1 VCSSIFQVSLKS
13 VRWFC
18 HCGWSK
24 IALPH
29 YFGHWLIQQMIIT
42 WRWLSVGETAAL
54 DESDVDPC
62 ELFVAIGML
71 VLESRLPTAS
81 VKGRRD
87 GLHCPQAVGHWSSH
101 ECDLTQPQVASDLLV
116 NDVLLSMGKQET

>member
-1 VCSSIFQVSLKS
+1 
-13 VRWFC
+13 
-18 HCGWSK
+18 
-24 IALPH
+24 
-29 YFGHWLIQQMIIT
+29 MD
-42 WRWLSVGETAAL
+42 ET
-54 DESDVDPC
+54 DVDPS

-101 ECDLTQPQVASDLLV
+101 ECDVAQSQVSIDLQLFTDVGLYLDGVLKLKLAAGHLQPFTHCMRSL
-116 NDVLLSMGKQET
+116 

>member
-1 VCSSIFQVSLKS
+1 VFA
-13 VRWFC
+13 
-18 HCGWSK
+18 G
-24 IALPH
+24 A
-29 YFGHWLIQQMIIT
+29 
-42 WRWLSVGETAAL
+42 VGETAAL

-62 ELFVAIGML
+62 ELFVAVGML

-101 ECDLTQPQVASDLLV
+101 ECDLTQTQVTTNDCRYCASVLV
-116 NDVLLSMGKQET
+116 GRITSIAR

>member
-1 VCSSIFQVSLKS
+1 ML
-13 VRWFC
+13 
-18 HCGWSK
+18 
-24 IALPH
+24 
-29 YFGHWLIQQMIIT
+29 
-42 WRWLSVGETAAL
+42 VGETATL
-54 DESDVDPC
+54 DETVVDPC

-101 ECDLTQPQVASDLLV
+101 ECELTQSQVTPCSLLYTTV
-116 NDVLLSMGKQET
+116 FNLVPVPERERAYLYPSSLGKNIAFDFFETFI

>member
-1 VCSSIFQVSLKS
+1 M
-13 VRWFC
+13 VRGVWC
-18 HCGWSK
+18 V
-24 IALPH
+24 
-29 YFGHWLIQQMIIT
+29 
-42 WRWLSVGETAAL
+42 SVGETAAL
-54 DESDVDPC
+54 DDPDVDPC

-101 ECDLTQPQVASDLLV
+101 ECDLTQSQVTTDQHSAIYLSISCESTQQHFDPVLV
-116 NDVLLSMGKQET
+116 YT

>member
-1 VCSSIFQVSLKS
+1 M
-13 VRWFC
+13 
-18 HCGWSK
+18 
-24 IALPH
+24 IA
-29 YFGHWLIQQMIIT
+29 
-42 WRWLSVGETAAL
+42 VGETATL
-54 DESDVDPC
+54 DETDVDPS

-101 ECDLTQPQVASDLLV
+101 ECELAQPQVITDAHRPDLCRCPHSS
-116 NDVLLSMGKQET
+116 LSLPSIAQKLTVGCWYH

>member
-1 VCSSIFQVSLKS
+1 
-13 VRWFC
+13 
-18 HCGWSK
+18 
-24 IALPH
+24 
-29 YFGHWLIQQMIIT
+29 M
-42 WRWLSVGETAAL
+42 SVGETATL
-54 DESDVDPC
+54 DEPDVDPC

-101 ECDLTQPQVASDLLV
+101 ECDLTQSQVTCVTRMYSYILLFKSV
-116 NDVLLSMGKQET
+116 GKK

>member
-1 VCSSIFQVSLKS
+1 
-13 VRWFC
+13 
-18 HCGWSK
+18 
-24 IALPH
+24 
-29 YFGHWLIQQMIIT
+29 M
-42 WRWLSVGETAAL
+42 SVGEM
-54 DESDVDPC
+54 DETDVDPC

-101 ECDLTQPQVASDLLV
+101 ECDLTQSQVADDIMCMYSYCLLRYSYPSAKT
-116 NDVLLSMGKQET
+116 LKY